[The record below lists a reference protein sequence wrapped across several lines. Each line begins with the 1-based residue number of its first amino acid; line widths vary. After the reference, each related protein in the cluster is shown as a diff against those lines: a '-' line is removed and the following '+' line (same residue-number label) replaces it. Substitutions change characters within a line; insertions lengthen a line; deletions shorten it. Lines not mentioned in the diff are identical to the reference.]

1 MSAQLEKVSII
12 PQEGPTSQLP
22 AQSEVGALISIIERA
37 ARDPSVDIDKMQRLM
52 DMQERIMIRNAR
64 AAYAA
69 ALSAMQPELPVITRK
84 GKIEVRKKDA
94 AGERTGAVQQSTPY
108 ALWEDIN
115 EGIRPVLAKH
125 GFALSFRVGVAQ
137 DGKLTITGILSHRE
151 GHSEET
157 TITLQH
163 DSTGSKNA
171 VQAVGSS
178 VSYGKRYTAGALLN
192 FTSRGEDTDGNVP
205 DVPEDY
211 VPPPGSIT
219 QEQADNIRDALEAK
233 GASSNAFL
241 QWAGQKRI
249 ESIPAEHYD
258 ACIEAIKKFKK
269 A

>member
-1 MSAQLEKVSII
+1 MNVPQVSIA
-12 PQEGPTSQLP
+12 PQEHIPAPTSEL
-22 AQSEVGALISIIERA
+22 GALIHIIERA

-52 DMQERIMIRNAR
+52 DMQERILVRNAR
-64 AAYAA
+64 AAYAS
-69 ALSAMQPELPVITRK
+69 ALASMQPELPVIDRK

-151 GHSEET
+151 GHAEET

-192 FTSRGEDTDGNVP
+192 LTSRGEDDDGKAAGAPATV
-205 DVPEDY
+205 
-211 VPPPGSIT
+211 T
-219 QEQADNIRDALEAK
+219 QEQVETIVELMEGVSADRPKFLTFFKIAK
-233 GASSNAFL
+233 LAELPA
-241 QWAGQKRI
+241 KRF
-249 ESIPAEHYD
+249 D
-258 ACIEAIKKFKK
+258 EAITMLNAKRGK
-269 A
+269 